1 MLPALVLILL
11 FIILLFPQFWVQKVI
26 KKYSSPIETLPG
38 TGGELAK
45 HLVDPFKLDGVS
57 IKKVENGNDHYNPE
71 TKTIALSES
80 NHDEKS
86 LAAVTIAAHEFGHA
100 LQHNTNYKPLL
111 LRTTLA
117 KFAAAAEKIAS
128 VILIASPFAFILGK
142 IPAVG
147 LIMLLAG
154 FTIMCLP
161 VILHIITLPVEFDA
175 SFNRALPILSEGE
188 YLSPSTMPI
197 AKKILTAAAL
207 TYVSAS
213 LSSLLNFYR
222 WFLIL
227 RR

>member
-1 MLPALVLILL
+1 MLPAFVLILL

-26 KKYSSPIETLPG
+26 KKYSEPIKTLPG
-38 TGGELAK
+38 TGEELAQ
-45 HLVDPFKLDGVS
+45 HLINRFELDDVS

-80 NHDEKS
+80 NHDGKS

-100 LQHNTNYKPLL
+100 LQHKTNYKPLL
-111 LRTTLA
+111 LRTNLA
-117 KFAAAAEKIAS
+117 KFAAIAEKVAS
-128 VILIASPFAFILGK
+128 VILVASPFAFILAK

-188 YLSPSTMPI
+188 YLSSSTMPI

>member
-1 MLPALVLILL
+1 MLLAFVLILL

-26 KKYSSPIETLPG
+26 KKYSEPIKTLPG
-38 TGGELAK
+38 TGGELAQ
-45 HLVDPFKLDGVS
+45 HLVERFKLDGVS

-80 NHDEKS
+80 NYNEKS

-100 LQHNTNYKPLL
+100 LQHKTNYKPLL
-111 LRTTLA
+111 LRTNLA
-117 KFAAAAEKIAS
+117 KFAAIAEKVAS
-128 VILIASPFAFILGK
+128 VILIASPFAFILAK

-188 YLSPSTMPI
+188 YLSSSTMPI

>member
-1 MLPALVLILL
+1 MLPVLALIILFVILL
-11 FIILLFPQFWVQKVI
+11 LPQFWVQKVI
-26 KKYSSPIETLPG
+26 KKYSVPVETLQG
-38 TGGELAK
+38 TGGELAQ
-45 HLVDPFKLDGVS
+45 HLVKRFKLDEVS
-57 IKKVENGNDHYNPE
+57 IEKVENGNDHYNPE

-80 NHDEKS
+80 NYDQKS
-86 LAAVTIAAHEFGHA
+86 LAAVTIAVHEFGHA
-100 LQHNTNYKPLL
+100 LQHKTNYKPLL

-117 KFAAAAEKIAS
+117 KFAAVAEKIAS
-128 VILIASPFAFILGK
+128 IILIASPFAFILAK

-175 SFNRALPILSEGE
+175 SFNRALPILSEGG
-188 YLSPSTMPI
+188 YLSESAMPI

>member
-1 MLPALVLILL
+1 MLPVLVLILL
-11 FIILLFPQFWVQKVI
+11 FIILLFPQFWVKKVI
-26 KKYSSPIETLPG
+26 KKYSEPIETLPG
-38 TGGELAK
+38 TGGELAQ
-45 HLVDPFKLDGVS
+45 HLINRFELDEVT
-57 IKKVENGNDHYNPE
+57 IKKVGNDHYNPE
-71 TKTIALSES
+71 TKTICLSES
-80 NHDEKS
+80 NYDEKS

-100 LQHNTNYKPLL
+100 LQHKTDYKPLL
-111 LRTTLA
+111 LRTKLA
-117 KFAAAAEKIAS
+117 KIAAIAEKIAS
-128 VILIASPFAFILGK
+128 IILISSPFAFFLVK
-142 IPAVG
+142 IPIAG
-147 LIMLLAG
+147 FIMLLAG

-161 VILHIITLPVEFDA
+161 IILHIFTLPVEFDA

-188 YLSPSTMPI
+188 YLSESTMPI

>member
-1 MLPALVLILL
+1 MLPAFVLILL

-26 KKYSSPIETLPG
+26 KKYSEPIKTLPG
-38 TGGELAK
+38 TGGELAQ
-45 HLVDPFKLDGVS
+45 HLVKRFKLDGVS

-80 NHDEKS
+80 NYNEKS

-100 LQHNTNYKPLL
+100 LQHKTNYKPLL
-111 LRTTLA
+111 LRTNLA
-117 KFAAAAEKIAS
+117 KFAAIAEKVAS
-128 VILIASPFAFILGK
+128 VILIASPFAFILAK

-161 VILHIITLPVEFDA
+161 IILHIITLPVEFDA

-188 YLSPSTMPI
+188 YLSSSTMPI

-227 RR
+227 SR

>member
-1 MLPALVLILL
+1 MLPAFVLILL
-11 FIILLFPQFWVQKVI
+11 FIALLLPQFWVKKVI
-26 KKYSSPIETLPG
+26 KKYSEPIKTLPG
-38 TGGELAK
+38 TGGELAQ
-45 HLVDPFKLDGVS
+45 HLINRFELDGVS

-100 LQHNTNYKPLL
+100 LQHKTNYKPLL
-111 LRTTLA
+111 LRTNLA
-117 KFAAAAEKIAS
+117 KFAAVAEKIAS
-128 VILIASPFAFILGK
+128 VILIASPFAFVLAK
-142 IPAVG
+142 IPAIG

-175 SFNRALPILSEGE
+175 SFNRALPILNEGE
-188 YLSPSTMPI
+188 YLSQSTMPI

>member
-1 MLPALVLILL
+1 MLPAFVLILL

-26 KKYSSPIETLPG
+26 KKYSEPIKTLPG
-38 TGGELAK
+38 TGEELAQ
-45 HLVDPFKLDGVS
+45 HLINRFELDDVS

-80 NHDEKS
+80 NHDGKS

-100 LQHNTNYKPLL
+100 LQHKTNYKPLL
-111 LRTTLA
+111 LRTNLA
-117 KFAAAAEKIAS
+117 KFAAIAEKVAS
-128 VILIASPFAFILGK
+128 VILIASPFAFILAK

-161 VILHIITLPVEFDA
+161 VILHIVTLPVEFDA

-188 YLSPSTMPI
+188 YLSPSTIPI

>member
-1 MLPALVLILL
+1 MLPAFVLILL

-26 KKYSSPIETLPG
+26 KKYSEPIKTLPG
-38 TGGELAK
+38 TGGELAQ
-45 HLVDPFKLDGVS
+45 HLIKRFELDGVS

-80 NHDEKS
+80 NHDGKS

-100 LQHNTNYKPLL
+100 LQHKTNYKPLL
-111 LRTTLA
+111 LRTNLA
-117 KFAAAAEKIAS
+117 KFAAIAEKVAS
-128 VILIASPFAFILGK
+128 VILVASPFAFILAK

-188 YLSPSTMPI
+188 YLSPSTIPI